1 MPTFFAELDHLTGA
15 RIGAMAAF
23 HVISLRD
30 EYGID
35 RTKLI
40 DPGTHYSSLDE
51 IAADIAKVL
60 KVPKSQVEV
69 VEG

>member
-23 HVISLRD
+23 QVISLRD
-30 EYGID
+30 EHGID
-35 RTKLI
+35 RSKWI
-40 DPGTHYSSLDE
+40 DPATHYSSLDE

-60 KVPKSQVEV
+60 RIPKSQVEV

>member
-1 MPTFFAELDHLTGA
+1 MATFFAELDHLTGA
-15 RIGAMAAF
+15 RIGAMVSF

-30 EYGID
+30 EHGID
-35 RTKLI
+35 RSKWI

-51 IAADIAKVL
+51 VAADIATVL

-69 VEG
+69 VEA